1 MSDEAYYDYL
11 DSQELNDMA
20 LEEAKERE
28 HRALCRIAELE
39 LEVNRLQSVIDR
51 LQGYLAS

>member
-1 MSDEAYYDYL
+1 MSDDDYYDYL

-20 LEEAKERE
+20 LEEAKEAE

-39 LEVNRLQSVIDR
+39 LEVKRLQSIVNM
-51 LQGYLAS
+51 LTGA